1 MSHLP
6 QKSQIPQ
13 VLPASTF
20 SPQKMAIARQ
30 LNRDMAVVQA
40 NELLA
45 QDILNKVASLSELE
59 RQILAHNPQAQQ
71 RTDFVIKAF
80 TYASVQKFK

>member
-6 QKSQIPQ
+6 QAFNQSQIS
-13 VLPASTF
+13 ASATF
-20 SPQKMAIARQ
+20 SPYKMKVARNLSQ
-30 LNRDMAVVQA
+30 DMAVVQA

-59 RQILAHNPQAQQ
+59 RQILSNNPQAQQ

-80 TYASVQKFK
+80 TYASIKKFK

>member
-6 QKSQIPQ
+6 QAFNQSQIS
-13 VLPASTF
+13 ASATF
-20 SPQKMAIARQ
+20 SPYKMKVARNLSQ
-30 LNRDMAVVQA
+30 DMAVVQA

-59 RQILAHNPQAQQ
+59 RQILTHNPQAQQ

-80 TYASVQKFK
+80 TYVSVQKFK

>member
-6 QKSQIPQ
+6 QAFNQSQIS
-13 VLPASTF
+13 ASATF
-20 SPQKMAIARQ
+20 SPYKMKVARNLSQ
-30 LNRDMAVVQA
+30 DMAVVQA

-59 RQILAHNPQAQQ
+59 RQILARNPQAQQ

-80 TYASVQKFK
+80 TYVSVQKFK

>member
-13 VLPASTF
+13 VLPASAF

>member
-6 QKSQIPQ
+6 QAFNQSQIS
-13 VLPASTF
+13 ASATF
-20 SPQKMAIARQ
+20 SPYKMKVARNLSQ
-30 LNRDMAVVQA
+30 DMAVVQA

-59 RQILAHNPQAQQ
+59 AQILAHNPQAQQ

-80 TYASVQKFK
+80 TYVSARRFK

>member
-6 QKSQIPQ
+6 QAFNQSQIS
-13 VLPASTF
+13 ASATF
-20 SPQKMAIARQ
+20 SPYKMKVARNLSQ
-30 LNRDMAVVQA
+30 DMAVVQA

-59 RQILAHNPQAQQ
+59 SQILAHNPQAQQ
-71 RTDFVIKAF
+71 RTDFIIKAF
-80 TYASVQKFK
+80 TYVSARRFK